1 MTYASEDL
9 RNEHDGILFGLDIL
23 EKMAGSAQKPGETD
37 IADAREMVRFLRLFA
52 DKCHHGK
59 EEGLF
64 FPALEK
70 VGIPNQG
77 SPIGQMLL
85 EHTQGR
91 QFIAAM
97 GASAEGGILETDSF
111 MQAASGYIRLM
122 RAHIEKENTILFPMG
137 DRMLPP
143 DEQAKLLSQF
153 EAFEENVI
161 GGGVHEGLHE
171 TLHMFGEKYLKG

>member
-9 RNEHDGILFGLDIL
+9 KNEHDGILFGLDIL
-23 EKMAGSAQKPGETD
+23 EKMAGAAQKPGETD
-37 IADAREMVRFLRLFA
+37 IADIREMVHFLRLFA

-59 EEGLF
+59 EEGLL
-64 FPALEK
+64 FPAMEK

-77 SPIGQMLL
+77 GTIGQMLL

-97 GASAEGGILETDSF
+97 AASSEGDSLKADSF
-111 MQAASGYIRLM
+111 IQAATGYVRLM
-122 RAHIEKENTILFPMG
+122 RAHIEKENTVLFPMG

-143 DEQAKLLSQF
+143 DEQARLLNQF
-153 EAFEENVI
+153 EAFEETVM
-161 GGGVHEGLHE
+161 GGGVHEGLHK
-171 TLHMFGEKYLKG
+171 TLHRFGEKYLKG